1 MMNRIYLNDDWFFSA
16 EWNTELTDK
25 STKEDELEKV
35 RLPHAVKELPFH
47 YFHEKEY
54 QMICGYRRH
63 LYVPKEW
70 KDKVLLLTVDGACHG
85 AELFV
90 NGTKV
95 LFHGCGYTA
104 FSVDIAPYVR
114 VGEDNILAVK
124 LARGGKRS
132 YIATM
137 IPSDEE
143 DRERIR
149 RHIAD
154 RDGLGFETIECGRD
168 IASCLAQAELQSSF
182 LLDSVTALL
191 MNELYPNPKTW
202 ALDPTA
208 PERCEKGLLELCGR
222 VSNLVLVSD
231 YIYSDAAKYD
241 EETETFRK
249 GLARLDRALARIAD
263 TVIEVSAG
271 NLILL
276 KGVLPQ

>member
-1 MMNRIYLNDDWFFSA
+1 MIVFITGGAKNG
-16 EWNTELTDK
+16 K
-25 STKEDELEKV
+25 SSYAQD
-35 RLPHAVKELPFH
+35 
-47 YFHEKEY
+47 
-54 QMICGYRRH
+54 
-63 LYVPKEW
+63 
-70 KDKVLLLTVDGACHG
+70 
-85 AELFV
+85 
-90 NGTKV
+90 
-95 LFHGCGYTA
+95 
-104 FSVDIAPYVR
+104 
-114 VGEDNILAVK
+114 LAVK
-124 LARGGKRS
+124 LARGGKRY

-208 PERCEKGLLELCGR
+208 SERCEKGLLELCGR

-241 EETETFRK
+241 EETEAFRK
-249 GLARLDRALARIAD
+249 GLARLDRALARTAD